1 MKEIVSKRAKT
12 LVVILAAMGIPNS
25 LYADDLDIAR
35 AIEKKTNKVIQN
47 AQSNVDAN
55 VEASFTLQSEIE
67 QLETQ
72 IDNLTLYRDHLT
84 KLVSSQNSELVS
96 LEQQLNDIEDTRQGI
111 VPLMYRMIDGLD
123 SIVSQD
129 VPLRKVTR
137 QKRLEDIKLL
147 MGRADIAEAE
157 KYRRILEAYQIEI
170 DYGTKL
176 GAYPAEIQFEGNTR
190 QVEQLYFGRVSLVA
204 RSLDHKQ
211 FWVWR
216 QESKTWNELS
226 KDKGLE
232 VNKAF
237 AMAAKQQAPSVVT
250 LPLSISSIEK
260 GL

>member
-1 MKEIVSKRAKT
+1 MKEIVSKGAKT
-12 LVVILAAMGIPNS
+12 LVVIVAAMGIPNT
-25 LYADDLDIAR
+25 LYADDLDKAR
-35 AIEKKTNKVIQN
+35 AIEKKTNKVIQK

-84 KLVSSQNSELVS
+84 KLVSSQTSELVS

-123 SIVSQD
+123 SIISQD

-137 QKRLEDIKLL
+137 QKRLEDIRLL

-176 GAYPAEIQFEGNTR
+176 GLILPKFNSKAPLVKLSNCIS
-190 QVEQLYFGRVSLVA
+190 VE
-204 RSLDHKQ
+204 
-211 FWVWR
+211 
-216 QESKTWNELS
+216 
-226 KDKGLE
+226 
-232 VNKAF
+232 
-237 AMAAKQQAPSVVT
+237 
-250 LPLSISSIEK
+250 
-260 GL
+260 

>member
-1 MKEIVSKRAKT
+1 MKEIVSKGIKT
-12 LVVILAAMGIPNS
+12 LVAILATVNMPNA
-25 LYADDLDIAR
+25 LYADDLDAAR
-35 AIEKKTNKVIQN
+35 AIEKKTNEVIQK
-47 AQSNVDAN
+47 AQLDIDAN

-67 QLETQ
+67 QLESQ

-84 KLVSSQNSELVS
+84 QLVSSQNSELIS

-123 SIVSQD
+123 SIISQD
-129 VPLRKVTR
+129 IPLRKVTR
-137 QKRLEDIKLL
+137 QKRLDDIKLL
-147 MGRADIAEAE
+147 MGRADVAEAE

-176 GAYPAEIQFEGNTR
+176 GAYSAEIQFAGNSR

-204 RSLDHKQ
+204 RSLDHQQ

-226 KDKGLE
+226 KNKGGE
-232 VNKAF
+232 INKAF
-237 AMAAKQQAPSVVT
+237 AMAAKQQAPSIVT
-250 LPLSISSIEK
+250 LPLSISHVEK

>member
-1 MKEIVSKRAKT
+1 MKEIVSKRART
-12 LVVILAAMGIPNS
+12 LVVILAAMGIPNA
-25 LYADDLDIAR
+25 LYADDLDKAR
-35 AIEKKTNKVIQN
+35 AIEKKTNKVIQK

-84 KLVSSQNSELVS
+84 KLVSSQKSELVS

-123 SIVSQD
+123 SIVGQD

-137 QKRLEDIKLL
+137 QKRLDDIKLL

-176 GAYPAEIQFEGNTR
+176 GAYPAEIHFEGNTR

-216 QESKTWNELS
+216 QENKTWNELS

-250 LPLSISSIEK
+250 LPLSISHVEK